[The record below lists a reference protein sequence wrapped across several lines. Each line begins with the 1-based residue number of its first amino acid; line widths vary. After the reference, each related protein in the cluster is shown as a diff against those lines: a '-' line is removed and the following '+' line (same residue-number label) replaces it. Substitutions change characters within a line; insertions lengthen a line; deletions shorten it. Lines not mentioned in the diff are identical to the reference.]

1 MRNIKDLMSL
11 KGRTA
16 LITGASGGIGQQ
28 IAITLAEL
36 GANLVLVDRPKAD
49 YGQLLNTL
57 KNFNVNVPIVEF
69 DLEHESDRDNLILTI
84 EKQKGPLNILV
95 NNAAF
100 VGDSDLDGWTT
111 KLQDQ
116 TIDTWKR
123 ALEVNLT
130 SVFDLSKRLAPKLKK
145 SKHGSII
152 NISSIYGVLGPNYSL
167 YSGTKMGN
175 PAAYSASKGGVTQ
188 LTRWF
193 STTLAPDIR
202 VNSIS
207 PGGVFRNQPDK
218 FVNRY
223 VSNTPLLR
231 MAKEEDFKGAIAYF
245 SSDLSEYVTGQDL
258 LVDGGWSA
266 W

>member
-57 KNFNVNVPIVEF
+57 KNFNVNVLIVEC

-130 SVFDLSKRLAPKLKK
+130 SVFDLSKRLAPKIKK

-152 NISSIYGVLGPNYSL
+152 NI
-167 YSGTKMGN
+167 
-175 PAAYSASKGGVTQ
+175 
-188 LTRWF
+188 
-193 STTLAPDIR
+193 
-202 VNSIS
+202 
-207 PGGVFRNQPDK
+207 
-218 FVNRY
+218 
-223 VSNTPLLR
+223 
-231 MAKEEDFKGAIAYF
+231 
-245 SSDLSEYVTGQDL
+245 
-258 LVDGGWSA
+258 
-266 W
+266 